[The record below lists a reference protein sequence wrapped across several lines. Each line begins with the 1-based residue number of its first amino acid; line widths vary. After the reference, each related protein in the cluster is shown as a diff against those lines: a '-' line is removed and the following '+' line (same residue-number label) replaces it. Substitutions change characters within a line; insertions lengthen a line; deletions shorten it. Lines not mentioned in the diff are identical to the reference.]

1 MRNETIELKKDE
13 KLSLSIAKELFGDI
27 TKDEQRLD
35 IETRGPW
42 SIITKCKGLTIKQ
55 DFDTGTVTIYG
66 YRTLSNTKQGGYELE
81 GNVSIKGVKRS
92 AFTSSHL
99 FELENGH
106 LIDVGVLFAREVKT
120 VKTVKG
126 EK

>member
-1 MRNETIELKKDE
+1 MKQFTLKKDE
-13 KLSLSIAKELFGDI
+13 KLSLEAAKELFGDI

-42 SIITKCKGLTIKQ
+42 GIISKCKGLTIRQ
-55 DFDTGTVTIYG
+55 NFETGTITIYG
-66 YRTLSNTKQGGYELE
+66 YRTLSKPRSSGFQLE
-81 GNVSIKGVKRS
+81 GWVSIKGVKRS

-106 LIDVGVLFAREVKT
+106 LIDVAVLFAREAK
-120 VKTVKG
+120 
-126 EK
+126 